1 MTGNI
6 WSSFW
11 YNAVTDYKQNKR
23 PVHAVQ
29 HRSIKTLCRDIQTY
43 EMIKIDLDQVP
54 TCPFP
59 PLLLSLPRSLMVR
72 PTSS

>member
-1 MTGNI
+1 MTENI

-29 HRSIKTLCRDIQTY
+29 HRSIKTLCRDIQSY
-43 EMIKIDLDQVP
+43 ETIKIDLDQ
-54 TCPFP
+54 
-59 PLLLSLPRSLMVR
+59 R
-72 PTSS
+72 PTYLPLFPLYSCLFPDH